1 MDYIQTSNYWGNS
14 YWGGGYW
21 GDIGATRHS
30 EIFRVN
36 LVMNLSV
43 LSLGLLVQAV
53 PTAQLINFSV
63 VDTVVL
69 NMQEETDVI
78 LNKLVSDTYDEL
90 EKL

>member
-21 GDIGATRHS
+21 GAIGTRRS
-30 EIFRVN
+30 EVFRVS
-36 LVMNLSV
+36 LVMSLSV
-43 LSLGLLVQAV
+43 LALGLLAQAV
-53 PTAQLINFSV
+53 PAAQLINFSV

-69 NMQEETDVI
+69 NMREEADVI

>member
-1 MDYIQTSNYWGNS
+1 MDYIQASNYWGNS
-14 YWGGGYW
+14 YWGSGYW
-21 GDIGATRHS
+21 GAIGGTRHS

-43 LSLGLLVQAV
+43 LSLGLLAQAV
-53 PTAQLINFSV
+53 PAAQLINFSV

-69 NMQEETDVI
+69 NMQEEADVI